1 MLKVIKENNFKNT
14 KLNTYTK
21 KNTKRILFSILLVII
36 INILLVTNIVFG
48 KVTIE
53 GKSSVDIKKGEEIT
67 LDYKIPDEKYYIQIQ
82 KTTQTNNDVVKILEH
97 KTDNKN
103 YNIAKL
109 KIKGEN
115 VGNTKLSFRVMYA
128 DTTEIKDE
136 LRYKVVSLDINVYD
150 ENEANNTN
158 NSDNTQENTVNSDIS
173 KNTNTD
179 NNVVVENVIKSNEIK
194 QNLNNSSNS
203 NDNDLN
209 ESEINSKEEL
219 DKITGETNE
228 ESDTTYEELERTAN
242 ESTKVYRGLLFTGI
256 GFFVI
261 LLIYIGYRLFNKI
274 VKRNSKRK

>member
-1 MLKVIKENNFKNT
+1 MLKVIKGINFKNT

-109 KIKGEN
+109 KIKAEN

-150 ENEANNTN
+150 ENEVN
-158 NSDNTQENTVNSDIS
+158 NTQENTVNSDIN

-203 NDNDLN
+203 NNNELN

-228 ESDTTYEELERTAN
+228 ESDTTYEELERTAK

-261 LLIYIGYRLFNKI
+261 LLIYIGYKLFNKI
-274 VKRNSKRK
+274 VRRNSKSKRK